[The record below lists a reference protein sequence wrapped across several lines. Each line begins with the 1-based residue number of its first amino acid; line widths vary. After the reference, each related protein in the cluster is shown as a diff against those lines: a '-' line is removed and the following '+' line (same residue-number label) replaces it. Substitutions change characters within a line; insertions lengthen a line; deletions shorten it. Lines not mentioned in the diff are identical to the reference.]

1 MATFVNVPN
10 IGPQQATSIF
20 GQQTTSQ
27 PSSIINISSLMNLM
41 LPIMIMGMM
50 MKMMANMVS
59 APKRVTATTIESN
72 PPSHEQASA
81 TTATAG

>member
-10 IGPQQATSIF
+10 IRPQQATSIF

-59 APKRVTATTIESN
+59 APKRVTATTPESN
-72 PPSHEQASA
+72 HPSHEQATT
-81 TTATAG
+81 TTAG

>member
-1 MATFVNVPN
+1 MATFVNMPN
-10 IGPQQATSIF
+10 IRPQQTTSVL

-59 APKRVTATTIESN
+59 APKRVTATTTESN
-72 PPSHEQASA
+72 LPLAEQAS
-81 TTATAG
+81 TATAG

>member
-1 MATFVNVPN
+1 
-10 IGPQQATSIF
+10 
-20 GQQTTSQ
+20 
-27 PSSIINISSLMNLM
+27 MNLM